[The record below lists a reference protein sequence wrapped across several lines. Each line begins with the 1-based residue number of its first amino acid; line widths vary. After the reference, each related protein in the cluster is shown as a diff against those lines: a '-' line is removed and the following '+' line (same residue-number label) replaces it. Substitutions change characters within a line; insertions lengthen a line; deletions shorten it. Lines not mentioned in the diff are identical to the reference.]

1 MNLIQ
6 KLILAGTVPVFAAC
20 SKAPVAAPAMPP
32 PMVQIAAPEVRKVSD
47 WDEFTGRTEAVE
59 SVEVR
64 PRVSG
69 HLQSVN
75 FRSGQL
81 VKKGD
86 LLFQIDPRWHEAEMK
101 RAVASAEVARARLTS
116 AEAEA
121 KRADDLARTR
131 AISAEDAESR
141 RNALAG
147 AKAALQAAEA
157 ARDAATLDFEFTSV
171 RAPIDGRISRALVTE
186 GNHVSGVPG
195 FTTMLTTIVSENPVY
210 VYAAVDEANYVK
222 YARLIAEKKLGN
234 PQNAKVPAEVK
245 ITGDTEW
252 KRKGWIESFDN
263 RISAGSGAVVM
274 RVLLENADGSVPV
287 GSFARVRVPGGPD
300 YDAML
305 VDEKLIGTDQSVK
318 YVLTVAEGNIAAV
331 APVKLGKT
339 IDGKRVVLEG
349 LKPQDKLIV
358 SNTQFV
364 IPGMPVT
371 PLPDAAP
378 PKVAAN

>member
-1 MNLIQ
+1 MTLP
-6 KLILAGTVPVFAAC
+6 KLILAGTLLALASC
-20 SKAPVAAPAMPP
+20 TKAPEAPPAMPP

-75 FRSGQL
+75 FRSGQT

-101 RAVASAEVARARLTS
+101 RAVAAVELARSRLTS

-121 KRADDLARTR
+121 KRADELARTR
-131 AISAEDAESR
+131 AISTEDAESR

-147 AKAALQAAEA
+147 ARAGLQAAEA

-210 VYAAVDEANYVK
+210 VYAAVDETNFVK
-222 YARLIAEKKLGN
+222 YSRLIAEKKLGN
-234 PQNAKVPAEVK
+234 PQSAKVPAEVK

-252 KRKGWIESFDN
+252 KRRGWIESFDN
-263 RISAGSGAVVM
+263 RISAGSGSVVM
-274 RVLLENADGSVPV
+274 RVLLDNADGSVPV
-287 GSFARVRVPGGPD
+287 GSFARVRVPAGPD
-300 YDAML
+300 YDAVL

-318 YVLTVAEGNIAAV
+318 YVLTMAAGNLASV
-331 APVKLGKT
+331 SPVKLGKT
-339 IDGKRVVLEG
+339 IDGKRVITEG
-349 LKPQDKLIV
+349 LKPEDKLII

-364 IPGMPVT
+364 IPGMPVV
-371 PLPDAAP
+371 PLPDAPA
-378 PKVAAN
+378 KVAAN